1 MWVILKI
8 DNKKINLLKNDFEK
22 KTGKNFVFYK
32 PKLKISKY
40 LNNKLIDKEVD
51 LLGDYVFCFSQSFSE
66 KNTINLLRFSVGLK
80 YFLNGFFCFQREIE
94 TFINRCKNLE
104 NREGFISPG
113 LSQCK
118 KNQIY
123 QFLSGPFVKNFF
135 KIINLKDNKIKILLG
150 GVETYINKNKYF
162 FHLA

>member
-8 DNKKINLLKNDFEK
+8 DNRKINLLKKDFEK
-22 KTGKNFVFYK
+22 KIGKNFFFYK

-40 LNNKLIDKEVD
+40 LNNKLINKEID
-51 LLGDYVFCFSQSFSE
+51 LLGDYAFCFSQTFSE
-66 KNTINLLRFSVGLK
+66 NKNINLLRFSVGLK
-80 YFLNGFFCFQREIE
+80 YFLNGTFCFQREIE

-104 NREGFISPG
+104 NSDGFISSG

-118 KNQIY
+118 ENQIY
-123 QFLSGPFVKNFF
+123 QFLSGPFVKKFF

-150 GVETYINKNKYF
+150 SVETYIKKDKYF
-162 FHLA
+162 FHRA

>member
-8 DNKKINLLKNDFEK
+8 DNKKINLLKNDFKK

-66 KNTINLLRFSVGLK
+66 KKTINLLRFSVGLK
-80 YFLNGFFCFQREIE
+80 YFLNGFLCFQREIE

-162 FHLA
+162 FI